1 MRDSSPAHT
10 VHRKALLAAALAVA
24 FLGATSAQ
32 AFADA
37 KATFDPSSMSF
48 SDVADGVASAAQ
60 TVSLSNPG
68 DAPLTLTGGGVV
80 TVPQFVVSNDT
91 CALMGTLAPGATCTV
106 DIAFNAT
113 GPEPVGG
120 VLAFTTAIGS
130 RSVLLARQRAEVLG
144 RARHRELHRGRRSV
158 ERSDPGSPAER
169 SEGHRAADGH
179 RDHGHWPVRRRPDHL
194 RPAGSRRAMHHQRH
208 VQADRGGHVHRQADD
223 VGQRPDPAT
232 SVDHAHGHGHGGR
245 WRRPDDGH
253 HRASRRSRRFSFS
266 PKLLTLGRRGSF
278 KFTLSA
284 DAVATVVIER
294 RRPGRAVRYQR
305 RATVNISGKAGANT
319 KAYAASRRLPEGKYR
334 AKITARNAAGASTTK
349 TTTFTVRRKRS

>member
-24 FLGATSAQ
+24 FLGMTSAQ

-48 SDVADGVASAAQ
+48 SDVADGVPSAAQ

-80 TVPQFVVSNDT
+80 TVPQFVLSNDT

-120 VLAFTTAIGS
+120 VLAFTTAVGS
-130 RSVLLARQRAEVLG
+130 RSVLLRGNAPKSSAEPGTVNFTAAVGASSAPTPVRLQNGVKGTGPLTDIAITVTGPFVVDRTTCDPLG
-144 RARHRELHRGRRSV
+144 PGEQCIINVTFRPTAAGTFTGKLTMSG
-158 ERSDPGSPAER
+158 SDPILPPPSITLTGTAT
-169 SEGHRAADGH
+169 
-179 RDHGHWPVRRRPDHL
+179 
-194 RPAGSRRAMHHQRH
+194 AG
-208 VQADRGGHVHRQADD
+208 GG
-223 VGQRPDPAT
+223 GPTTGTT
-232 SVDHAHGHGHGGR
+232 SKPSVT
-245 WRRPDDGH
+245 
-253 HRASRRSRRFSFS
+253 RFSFS

-305 RATVNISGKAGANT
+305 RATVNLSGKAGANT
-319 KAYAASRRLPEGKYR
+319 KAYAASRKLPEGKYR
-334 AKITARNAAGASTTK
+334 ARITARNAAGASTTK